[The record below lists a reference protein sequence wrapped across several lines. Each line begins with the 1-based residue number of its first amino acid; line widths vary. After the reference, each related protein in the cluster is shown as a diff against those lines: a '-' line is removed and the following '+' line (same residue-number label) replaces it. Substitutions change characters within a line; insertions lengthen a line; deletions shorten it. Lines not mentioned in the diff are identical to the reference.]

1 MPITDSFNP
10 NLFAGQIFAAGR
22 SDTPLLS
29 IIGGRR
35 RMTNSKRFIIGQH
48 YNIGAP
54 SIPSISEE
62 ASKTAP
68 EAKVHGREQEYNVTM
83 IFQKAVGET
92 YVSMADQGSLS
103 GVNLAGQHGTPVS
116 ELDWETARVA
126 EELANDL
133 EYTLLHAKYHE
144 GTSVTDP
151 YQTRG
156 LIEAIKETTLDV
168 GGDPLNR
175 WHIAKVLKMIKD
187 AGGNPHNTFLYAG
200 DTARWQLTSA
210 AEKNGLTIVDNSRNI
225 NGINITQIVTPEGTI
240 NIVAGRHMETEESG
254 TALILNPAMLQVVEQ
269 HVPGKGCWFYE
280 ALAKTG
286 ASESGQI
293 FGMAGLDYGSHLFH
307 GKITGISPE
316 FDDGTAG
323 A

>member
-10 NLFAGQIFAAGR
+10 NLFAGQLFAKGR
-22 SDTPLLS
+22 ADTPLLS
-29 IIGGRR
+29 LIGANRR
-35 RMTNSKRFIIGQH
+35 KVNSKRFILGQH

-54 SIPSISEE
+54 SIPAISEE

-68 EAKVHGREQEYNVTM
+68 EATVHAREQHFNVTM

-92 YVSMADQGSLS
+92 YVSMADNASLS
-103 GVNLAGQHGTPVS
+103 GVNLAGQTGTPIS
-116 ELDWETARVA
+116 ELDWEKTRAA

-144 GTSVTDP
+144 GTSVADP

-156 LIEAIKETTLDV
+156 LIEATDLNVLDI

-187 AGGNPHNTFLYAG
+187 NGGNAGNTILYAG
-200 DTARWQLTSA
+200 DIARWQLTKA
-210 AEKNGLTIVDNSRNI
+210 AEENGLTIVDAGRHL
-225 NGINITQIVTPEGTI
+225 NGINITQVMTPEGTI
-240 NIVAGRHMETEESG
+240 NIVSGRHMEGEESG
-254 TALILNPAMLQVVEQ
+254 TALILNPAMLQLVEQ
-269 HVPGKGCWFYE
+269 DVPGKGCWFYE

-286 ASESGQI
+286 ASENGQI
-293 FGMAGLDYGSHLFH
+293 FGMAGLDYASPIFH
-307 GKITGISPE
+307 GKITGISNAFE
-316 FDDGTAG
+316 TSAAG
-323 A
+323 